1 MIIADHI
8 PIVGNLR
15 RVSRDVKDQQT
26 MNIEKARE
34 KKGYIIEDEEEAVP
48 ERAPSVES
56 SNKMPIKLKEKLN
69 RNESFQKLQKRNQFR
84 SISPDVRHDS
94 DTKAS
99 YENYKKSGLLVEV
112 EDGVPLIYKN
122 EHLTIVSEEPESK
135 CLDASPK
142 SKSSDMGDSGISSN
156 SASISPNSSSS
167 GRSNGGQKHVETIS
181 EEDALDAVKKI
192 VPPGKKRDTMI
203 RELKTKLKERFPS
216 DTMEPFLTI

>member
-1 MIIADHI
+1 M
-8 PIVGNLR
+8 
-15 RVSRDVKDQQT
+15 
-26 MNIEKARE
+26 
-34 KKGYIIEDEEEAVP
+34 
-48 ERAPSVES
+48 
-56 SNKMPIKLKEKLN
+56 
-69 RNESFQKLQKRNQFR
+69 
-84 SISPDVRHDS
+84 
-94 DTKAS
+94 
-99 YENYKKSGLLVEV
+99 LVEV

-216 DTMEPFLTI
+216 DTIETQRNLRMPNNISSKSSTIKNAEVGPKLNKILTARRPEGGQGGSRSSSRLLQAHYRNNSFSQDEELSEPEISDSETECESSVYDPSLPPGITKSVLFYYAHLFV